1 MRWQTLQKQVK
12 QARDA
17 LMLYHLEESDDSDD
31 EKELDGYLQR
41 RITNYIE
48 NKSVRDLVN
57 EGRLEPQPI
66 FQ

>member
-1 MRWQTLQKQVK
+1 MQVQVK

-17 LMLYHLEESDDSDD
+17 LLLYHLEESDDSED
-31 EKELDGYLQR
+31 EKELDEYLQKS
-41 RITNYIE
+41 ITGYIE
-48 NKSVRDLVN
+48 NKSVRDLVA